1 MIIAKEAGGTKGLL
15 PEATHNTKFYHQYY
29 AFERRNRN
37 KI

>member
-1 MIIAKEAGGTKGLL
+1 MIIAKEAGGTKVLL
-15 PEATHNTKFYHQYY
+15 LEATHNTKFYHQY